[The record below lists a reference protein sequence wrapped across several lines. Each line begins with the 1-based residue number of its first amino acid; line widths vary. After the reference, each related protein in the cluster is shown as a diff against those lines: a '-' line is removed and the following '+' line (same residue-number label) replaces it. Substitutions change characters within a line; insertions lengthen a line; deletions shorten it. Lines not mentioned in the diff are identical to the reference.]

1 VAQDGLAREHT
12 VQPVVASNLHRTLL
26 FAVAKR
32 ELIPVNHIV
41 NFEYIDQYIDMTD
54 QSTMTAAEAA
64 ATLGVNRQ
72 TLYAYVS
79 RGLIRSEDGGGGRD
93 RRYRAEDIRALAE
106 RKARGRGAEA
116 VAGQALH
123 FGTPVLESALT
134 LIEADRLLYRG
145 RDACRL
151 AEEADLEGV
160 ARLLWDVAAD
170 PFAGDDNVPA
180 ASAALRTIWP
190 GAATL
195 PPIDRCLAVL
205 PVAAA
210 GDTRAFARDPAVAAG
225 TGARVLR
232 MLAAAIAGRQ
242 PSATPVHRQLAEAW
256 GLDAHG
262 ADLVRA
268 ALVLSAD
275 HELNASTF
283 AVRIATSTGVTPWG
297 AVIAGLAVLQGP
309 YHGGMTRRVSEL
321 FTSLHDVT
329 DIEAALVERI
339 QSGARVPGFGH
350 RLYPAGDVRARFL
363 LERLYHRV
371 GDRAETRLV
380 RRMVDAGARVLG
392 EPPTIDVALVAIER
406 ACALPRGSA
415 LALFLLG
422 RAAGWIAHL
431 LEQRAS
437 DQIIRPR
444 ARYVG
449 PLPQAT

>member
-1 VAQDGLAREHT
+1 
-12 VQPVVASNLHRTLL
+12 
-26 FAVAKR
+26 
-32 ELIPVNHIV
+32 
-41 NFEYIDQYIDMTD
+41 
-54 QSTMTAAEAA
+54 MTAAQAA

-79 RGLIRSEDGGGGRD
+79 RGLVRSEDAASGRG
-93 RRYRAEDIRALAE
+93 RRYRAEDIAALAE

-123 FGTPVLESALT
+123 FGTPVLESGLT

-145 RDACRL
+145 QDACRL
-151 AEEADLEGV
+151 AEHAGLEAV
-160 ARLLWDVAAD
+160 ARLLWNVPAD
-170 PFAGDDNVPA
+170 PFAAPESIPVVG
-180 ASAALRTIWP
+180 AALRSIWP
-190 GAATL
+190 GAAL
-195 PPIDRCLAVL
+195 FPPIDRCLVVL

-210 GDTRAFARDPAVAAG
+210 SDTRAFARDPLATAIA
-225 TGARVLR
+225 GARVVRL
-232 MLAAAIAGRQ
+232 LASAISGRP
-242 PSATPVHRQLAEAW
+242 PSAAPLHEQLAEAW
-256 GLDAHG
+256 QLDAHG
-262 ADLVRA
+262 ADLARA

-283 AVRIATSTGVTPWG
+283 AVRIAASTGVTPWG

-321 FTSLHDVT
+321 FATLHDVP

-350 RLYPAGDVRARFL
+350 RLYPSGDVRARFL

-371 GDRAETRLV
+371 GDRPETRLA
-380 RRMVDAGARVLG
+380 RRMVEAGAKVLG

-406 ACALPRGSA
+406 ACALPKGAA

-422 RAAGWIAHL
+422 RSVGWIAHM

-437 DQIIRPR
+437 DHIIRPR

-449 PLPQAT
+449 PLPDTA

>member
-1 VAQDGLAREHT
+1 MPDQ
-12 VQPVVASNLHRTLL
+12 ASL
-26 FAVAKR
+26 
-32 ELIPVNHIV
+32 
-41 NFEYIDQYIDMTD
+41 
-54 QSTMTAAEAA
+54 SAAEAA
-64 ATLGVNRQ
+64 SALGVNRQ

-79 RGLIRSEDGGGGRD
+79 RGLIRSEEGAGRG
-93 RRYRAEDIRALAE
+93 RRYRAEDIRLLAE

-123 FGTPVLESALT
+123 FGTPVLDSSLT

-145 RDACRL
+145 QDACRL
-151 AEEADLEGV
+151 AEHASLEHV
-160 ARLLWDVAAD
+160 ARLLWDVPAD
-170 PFAGDDNVPA
+170 PFAA
-180 ASAALRTIWP
+180 AESLPVIGSALRAIWP
-190 GAATL
+190 GAAAF
-195 PPIDRCLAVL
+195 PPIDRCLAML

-210 GDTRAFARDPAVAAG
+210 SDTRAFARDPAATAA
-225 TGARVLR
+225 TGARLVRL
-232 MLAAAIAGRQ
+232 LAGAISGRPPTAA
-242 PSATPVHRQLAEAW
+242 PVHRQLAEAW
-256 GLDAHG
+256 GLDEHG
-262 ADLVRA
+262 ADLARA

-283 AVRIATSTGVTPWG
+283 AVRIAASTGVTPWG

-321 FTSLHDVT
+321 FTNLHDAP
-329 DIEAALVERI
+329 DLDAALVERV

-350 RLYPAGDVRARFL
+350 RLYPAGDLRARFL
-363 LERLYHRV
+363 LQRLYHRV

-380 RRMVDAGARVLG
+380 RRMVEAGARVLG

-406 ACALPRGSA
+406 ACALPKGAA

-422 RAAGWIAHL
+422 RSVGWIAHL

-437 DQIIRPR
+437 TDIIRPR

-449 PLPQAT
+449 KLPEAG

>member
-1 VAQDGLAREHT
+1 
-12 VQPVVASNLHRTLL
+12 
-26 FAVAKR
+26 
-32 ELIPVNHIV
+32 
-41 NFEYIDQYIDMTD
+41 
-54 QSTMTAAEAA
+54 
-64 ATLGVNRQ
+64 
-72 TLYAYVS
+72 
-79 RGLIRSEDGGGGRD
+79 
-93 RRYRAEDIRALAE
+93 
-106 RKARGRGAEA
+106 
-116 VAGQALH
+116 
-123 FGTPVLESALT
+123 
-134 LIEADRLLYRG
+134 
-145 RDACRL
+145 
-151 AEEADLEGV
+151 
-160 ARLLWDVAAD
+160 VAAD
-170 PFAGDDNVPA
+170 PFAGDDNVPVA
-180 ASAALRTIWP
+180 GTALRTIWP

-309 YHGGMTRRVSEL
+309 YHGGMTRRVNEL

>member
-1 VAQDGLAREHT
+1 MILV
-12 VQPVVASNLHRTLL
+12 
-26 FAVAKR
+26 KY
-32 ELIPVNHIV
+32 IV
-41 NFEYIDQYIDMTD
+41 NFEYIDQYMDMND
-54 QSTMTAAEAA
+54 QPLLTAAEAS
-64 ATLGVNRQ
+64 ATLGVSRQ

-79 RGLIRSEDGGGGRD
+79 RGLVRSEDSTTGRQ
-93 RRYRAEDIRALAE
+93 RRYRAEDIRMLAE

-116 VAGQALH
+116 VAGQVLH
-123 FGTPVLESALT
+123 FGTPVLDSSLT

-145 RDACRL
+145 KDACRL
-151 AEEADLEGV
+151 AETASLEHV

-170 PFAGDDNVPA
+170 PFATPEGLPVIG
-180 ASAALRTIWP
+180 AALRTIWP
-190 GAATL
+190 GAAAFA
-195 PPIDRCLAVL
+195 PIDRCLTML

-210 GDTRAFARDPAVAAG
+210 SDTRAFARDPAATATAG
-225 TGARVLR
+225 TRVVRL
-232 MLAAAIAGRQ
+232 LAGAIAGRL
-242 PSATPVHRQLAEAW
+242 PTAAPVHQQLADAW
-256 GLDAHG
+256 GLDEHG

-309 YHGGMTRRVSEL
+309 YHGGMTRRVNDL
-321 FTSLHDVT
+321 FTLLHDVA
-329 DIEAALVERI
+329 DIETALVERI

-363 LERLYHRV
+363 LDRLYHRV
-371 GDRAETRLV
+371 GDRLETRLV
-380 RRMVDAGARVLG
+380 RRMVEAGARVLG

-406 ACALPRGSA
+406 ACALPKGAA

-422 RAAGWIAHL
+422 RSVGWVAHL

-437 DQIIRPR
+437 EHIIRPR

-449 PLPQAT
+449 PQPEAM

>member
-1 VAQDGLAREHT
+1 MDVND
-12 VQPVVASNLHRTLL
+12 QPLL
-26 FAVAKR
+26 
-32 ELIPVNHIV
+32 
-41 NFEYIDQYIDMTD
+41 
-54 QSTMTAAEAA
+54 TAAEASA
-64 ATLGVNRQ
+64 ALGVSRQ

-79 RGLIRSEDGGGGRD
+79 RGLVRSEDSTTGRE
-93 RRYRAEDIRALAE
+93 RRYRAEDIRMLAE

-123 FGTPVLESALT
+123 FGTPVLDSSLT

-145 RDACRL
+145 KDACRL
-151 AEEADLEGV
+151 AETASLEHV
-160 ARLLWDVAAD
+160 ARLLWDVTAD
-170 PFAGDDNVPA
+170 PFAAPEGLPVIG
-180 ASAALRTIWP
+180 SALRTIWP
-190 GAATL
+190 GAAAFA
-195 PPIDRCLAVL
+195 PIDRCLTVL

-210 GDTRAFARDPAVAAG
+210 SDTRAFARDPAATA
-225 TGARVLR
+225 TAGARVVRL
-232 MLAAAIAGRQ
+232 LAGAIAGRL
-242 PSATPVHRQLAEAW
+242 PTAAPVHQQLAEAW
-256 GLDAHG
+256 GLDEHG
-262 ADLVRA
+262 ADLVRT

-321 FTSLHDVT
+321 FTLLHDVA

-380 RRMVDAGARVLG
+380 RRMVEAGARVLS

-406 ACALPRGSA
+406 ACTLPKGAA

-422 RAAGWIAHL
+422 RSVGWIAHL

-437 DQIIRPR
+437 EHIIRPR

-449 PLPQAT
+449 PLPEAQ

>member
-1 VAQDGLAREHT
+1 
-12 VQPVVASNLHRTLL
+12 
-26 FAVAKR
+26 
-32 ELIPVNHIV
+32 
-41 NFEYIDQYIDMTD
+41 
-54 QSTMTAAEAA
+54 MTAAQAA

-79 RGLIRSEDGGGGRD
+79 RGLVRSEDAASGRG
-93 RRYRAEDIRALAE
+93 RRYRAEDIAALAE

-123 FGTPVLESALT
+123 FGTPVLESGLT

-145 RDACRL
+145 QDACRL
-151 AEEADLEGV
+151 AEHAGLEAV
-160 ARLLWDVAAD
+160 ARLLWNVPAD
-170 PFAGDDNVPA
+170 PFAAPESIPVVG
-180 ASAALRTIWP
+180 AALRSIWP
-190 GAATL
+190 GAAL
-195 PPIDRCLAVL
+195 FPPIDRCLVVL

-210 GDTRAFARDPAVAAG
+210 SDTRAFARDPLATAIA
-225 TGARVLR
+225 GARVVRL
-232 MLAAAIAGRQ
+232 LASAISGRP
-242 PSATPVHRQLAEAW
+242 PSAAPLHEQLAEAW
-256 GLDAHG
+256 QLDAHG
-262 ADLVRA
+262 ADLARA

-283 AVRIATSTGVTPWG
+283 AVRIAASTGVTPWG

-321 FTSLHDVT
+321 FATLHDVP

-350 RLYPAGDVRARFL
+350 RLYPSGDVRARFL

-371 GDRAETRLV
+371 GDRPETRLA
-380 RRMVDAGARVLG
+380 RRMVEAGAKVLG

-406 ACALPRGSA
+406 ACALPKGAA

-422 RAAGWIAHL
+422 RSVGWIAHM

-437 DQIIRPR
+437 DHIIRPR

-449 PLPQAT
+449 PLPETA